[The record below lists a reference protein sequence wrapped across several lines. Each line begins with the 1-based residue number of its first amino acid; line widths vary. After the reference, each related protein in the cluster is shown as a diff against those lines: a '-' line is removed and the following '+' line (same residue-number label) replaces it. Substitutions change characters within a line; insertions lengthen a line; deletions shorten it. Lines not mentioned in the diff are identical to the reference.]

1 MKHKPIPWAIALT
14 GVLYYALLI
23 YWQSDELSG
32 SGQARDAAV
41 FGLVFSVIYV
51 AYCMLCFQRDLPPGL
66 KDMPFVGRYG
76 KLTGW
81 LVFGSIAV
89 YYVRPSAWGG
99 YDEGVGFFLVGILL
113 LGFAAAAILTCFMWS
128 GDQSSRLYALS
139 RFVDVYPTITKPE
152 RHVRFNEK
160 MWTTTF
166 VLIIYFGMTNVMLF
180 GLSGQAL
187 DLFSGFRSI
196 MAGASGTIMHLGIG
210 PIVTGSIIMQLFA
223 GAKIIRLDLSDS
235 EDKAMYQGVQKLL
248 VLIMIPI
255 ESIPQTYG
263 FLDPS
268 EWLIDAY
275 GLGWANF
282 VIVAQLFAGSYLV
295 FLLDE
300 LVSKWG
306 IGSGISLFIAAG
318 VAQSTFVGT
327 LSPLATTTGAPYS
340 IQNPPSGTLPMIFY
354 MFREST
360 NYEMIQANGFEIM
373 LLTHVNPVAALV
385 SSIIVFLVVAYAES
399 SKLELPLTH
408 GKVRGHRGKY
418 PIRLVYASNI
428 PVILMAAL
436 LANINMF
443 TLLFWSH
450 PTLSQTPILGQN
462 GWASASA
469 FIGTYEP
476 GQTTASGGF
485 AWYASMVNGVND
497 WLIPLLN
504 QQGDVFGHSLTQIM
518 VHVVFYVALMTVGS
532 MVFAK
537 FWIDT
542 TNMGTK
548 DVAKQIERTGMQIPG
563 FRKNPKVLEKILE
576 NYIPPVTYFSGAF
589 VGLLAAGA
597 DLLGTV
603 GNATGTGAGCRY
615 HPAYLRANPKGTGHG
630 NASDD
635 PPVLR
640 CRVILDV
647 GRERGSVHGGRPS
660 PKVPCFKSTA
670 LMNSRWFQA
679 PTVLWH
685 AWRDVLFF
693 LPFVAFGLLFIG
705 VGIGGAAVGA
715 YEWWMAGEE
724 HCISSDD
731 EPLFT
736 GDGTAHCLDHDSQSS
751 FDTPEASGPIQI
763 FKRK

>member
-14 GVLYYALLI
+14 GALYFGLLI
-23 YWQSDELSG
+23 YWQSDELNGTSE
-32 SGQARDAAV
+32 QMAAAQ
-41 FGLVFSVIYV
+41 FGLVLSVIYV
-51 AYCMLCFQRDLPPGL
+51 AYLMWCFQRDLPKGL
-66 KDMPFVGRYG
+66 QDAPVIGRYG
-76 KLTGW
+76 KLIGW
-81 LVFGSIAV
+81 LALTSIAV
-89 YYVRPSAWGG
+89 WYVRPSAWGG
-99 YDEGVGFFLVGILL
+99 YDEGVGFFLVGIVL

-128 GDQSSRLYALS
+128 GDKSSRLYALS

-166 VLIIYFGMTNVMLF
+166 VLIIYFAMTNVMLY

-223 GAKIIRLDLSDS
+223 GAKIIRLDLSNSD
-235 EDKAMYQGVQKLL
+235 DKAMYQGVQKLL

-255 ESIPQTYG
+255 EAIPQTYG
-263 FLDPS
+263 FLDPT
-268 EWLIDAY
+268 EFLIDSY
-275 GLGWANF
+275 GIGWANF

-306 IGSGISLFIAAG
+306 IGSGMSLFIAAG

-327 LSPLATTTGAPYS
+327 LSPLPVTKGLGYS
-340 IQNPPSGTLPMIFY
+340 LSNPPSGTLPMIFY
-354 MFREST
+354 MFREAT
-360 NYEMIQANGFEIM
+360 NYEMISSNGFETI
-373 LLTHVNPVAALV
+373 LLTHVNPLAALF
-385 SSIIVFLVVAYAES
+385 SSVVVFLVVAYAES

-450 PTLSQTPILGQN
+450 PTLSQTPLLGRN
-462 GWASASA
+462 GAGSLSKY
-469 FIGTYEP
+469 IGTYEQ

-497 WLIPLLN
+497 WLLPLLN
-504 QQGDVFGHSLTQIM
+504 QQGDVFGHSLSQIM
-518 VHVVFYVALMTVGS
+518 VHVVFYVILMTVGS
-532 MVFAK
+532 MIFAK

-603 GNATGTGAGCRY
+603 GNATGTG
-615 HPAYLRANPKGTGHG
+615 
-630 NASDD
+630 
-635 PPVLR
+635 
-640 CRVILDV
+640 
-647 GRERGSVHGGRPS
+647 
-660 PKVPCFKSTA
+660 
-670 LMNSRWFQA
+670 
-679 PTVLWH
+679 
-685 AWRDVLFF
+685 
-693 LPFVAFGLLFIG
+693 LLLA
-705 VGIGGAAVGA
+705 VGIILRTYEQIQKEQAMEMHPMIRQFFGA
-715 YEWWMAGEE
+715 
-724 HCISSDD
+724 D
-731 EPLFT
+731 
-736 GDGTAHCLDHDSQSS
+736 
-751 FDTPEASGPIQI
+751 
-763 FKRK
+763 

>member
-14 GVLYYALLI
+14 GALYFGLLI
-23 YWQSDELSG
+23 YWQSDELNGTSE
-32 SGQARDAAV
+32 QMAAAQ

-51 AYCMLCFQRDLPPGL
+51 AYLMWCFQRDLPKGL
-66 KDMPFVGRYG
+66 QDAPVIGRYG
-76 KLTGW
+76 KLIGW
-81 LVFGSIAV
+81 LALTATAV
-89 YYVRPSAWGG
+89 WYVRPGAWGG

-113 LGFAAAAILTCFMWS
+113 LGFGAAAILTCFMWS
-128 GDQSSRLYALS
+128 GDKSSRLYALS

-166 VLIIYFGMTNVMLF
+166 VLIIYFAMTNVMLY

-223 GAKIIRLDLSDS
+223 GAKIIRLDLSNSD
-235 EDKAMYQGVQKLL
+235 DKAMYQGVQKLL

-255 ESIPQTYG
+255 EAIPQTYG
-263 FLDPS
+263 FLDPQ
-268 EWLIDAY
+268 EFLIDSY
-275 GLGWANF
+275 GIGWANF

-306 IGSGISLFIAAG
+306 IGSGMSLFIAAG

-327 LSPLATTTGAPYS
+327 LSPLPVTKGLGYS
-340 IQNPPSGTLPMIFY
+340 LSNPPSGTLPMIFY
-354 MFREST
+354 MFREAT
-360 NYEMIQANGFEIM
+360 NYEMISSNGFETI
-373 LLTHVNPVAALV
+373 LLTHVNPLAALF
-385 SSIIVFLVVAYAES
+385 SSVVVFLVVAYAES

-450 PTLSQTPILGQN
+450 PTLSQTPLLGRN
-462 GWASASA
+462 GAGSLSKY
-469 FIGTYEP
+469 IGTYEQ

-497 WLIPLLN
+497 WLLPLLN
-504 QQGDVFGHSLTQIM
+504 QQGDVFGHSLSQIM
-518 VHVVFYVALMTVGS
+518 VHVVFYVILMTVGS
-532 MVFAK
+532 MIFAK

-603 GNATGTGAGCRY
+603 GNATGTG
-615 HPAYLRANPKGTGHG
+615 
-630 NASDD
+630 
-635 PPVLR
+635 
-640 CRVILDV
+640 
-647 GRERGSVHGGRPS
+647 
-660 PKVPCFKSTA
+660 
-670 LMNSRWFQA
+670 
-679 PTVLWH
+679 
-685 AWRDVLFF
+685 
-693 LPFVAFGLLFIG
+693 LLLA
-705 VGIGGAAVGA
+705 VGIILRTYEQIQKEQAMEMHPMIRQFFGA
-715 YEWWMAGEE
+715 E
-724 HCISSDD
+724 
-731 EPLFT
+731 
-736 GDGTAHCLDHDSQSS
+736 
-751 FDTPEASGPIQI
+751 
-763 FKRK
+763 

>member
-1 MKHKPIPWAIALT
+1 MKHKPMPLAVA
-14 GVLYYALLI
+14 
-23 YWQSDELSG
+23 LSG
-32 SGQARDAAV
+32 LLYWGLLVYWVRDDLQAGFETAGGEAAI
-41 FGLVFSVIYV
+41 FGLVFSVVYV
-51 AYCMLCFQRDLPPGL
+51 GYLMACLMIDVPEGL
-66 KDMPFVGRYG
+66 KTMPVVGRYG
-76 KLTGW
+76 KLLAW
-81 LVFGSIAV
+81 LAMLGLAAW
-89 YYVRPSAWGG
+89 YVRPSAWGG
-99 YDEGVGFFLVGILL
+99 YDEGVGFFLVGICL
-113 LGFAAAAILTCFMWS
+113 LGFGAAAIITCFMWG
-128 GDQSSRLYALS
+128 GDESSRLYALR

-166 VLIIYFGMTNVMLF
+166 VLIIYFAMTNVMLY
-180 GLSGQAL
+180 GLSGEAL

-223 GAKIIRLDLSDS
+223 GAKIIRLDLSNSD
-235 EDKAMYQGVQKLL
+235 DKAMYQGVQKLL

-263 FLDPS
+263 FLDPQ
-268 EWLIDAY
+268 EFLIDSY
-275 GLGWANF
+275 GIGWANF

-306 IGSGISLFIAAG
+306 IGSGMSLFIAAG

-327 LSPLATTTGAPYS
+327 LSPLPVTKGLGYS
-340 IQNPPSGTLPMIFY
+340 LSNPPSGTLPMIFY
-354 MFREST
+354 MFREAT
-360 NYEMIQANGFEIM
+360 NYEMISSNGFETI
-373 LLTHVNPVAALV
+373 LLTHVNPLAALF
-385 SSIIVFLVVAYAES
+385 SSVVVFLVVAYAES

-450 PTLSQTPILGQN
+450 PTLSQTPLLGRN
-462 GWASASA
+462 GAGSLSKY
-469 FIGTYEP
+469 IGTYEQ

-497 WLIPLLN
+497 WLLPLLN
-504 QQGDVFGHSLTQIM
+504 QQGDVFGHSLSQIM
-518 VHVVFYVALMTVGS
+518 VHVVFYVILMTVGS
-532 MVFAK
+532 MIFAK

-603 GNATGTGAGCRY
+603 GNATGTG
-615 HPAYLRANPKGTGHG
+615 
-630 NASDD
+630 
-635 PPVLR
+635 
-640 CRVILDV
+640 
-647 GRERGSVHGGRPS
+647 
-660 PKVPCFKSTA
+660 
-670 LMNSRWFQA
+670 
-679 PTVLWH
+679 
-685 AWRDVLFF
+685 
-693 LPFVAFGLLFIG
+693 LLLA
-705 VGIGGAAVGA
+705 VGIILRTYEQIQKEQAMEMHPMIRQFFGA
-715 YEWWMAGEE
+715 
-724 HCISSDD
+724 D
-731 EPLFT
+731 
-736 GDGTAHCLDHDSQSS
+736 
-751 FDTPEASGPIQI
+751 
-763 FKRK
+763 